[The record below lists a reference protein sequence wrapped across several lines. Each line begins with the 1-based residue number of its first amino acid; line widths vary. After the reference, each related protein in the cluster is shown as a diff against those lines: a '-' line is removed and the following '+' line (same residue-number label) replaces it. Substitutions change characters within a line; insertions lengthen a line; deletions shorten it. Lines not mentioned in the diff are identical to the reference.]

1 MPKLTDQVREEI
13 RKKHAGRD
21 DIEVIKHP
29 RYDDQAV
36 ARPPT
41 DGEYRI
47 FRQKLANPQDAALAN
62 DLLVDTCIIWPEK
75 EAREQLFQRRPA
87 LREVWA
93 AEILEM
99 AGATRQ
105 ATREKL

>member
-1 MPKLTDQVREEI
+1 MPKLTDQVRTEI
-13 RKKHAGRD
+13 RTKFAGRD

-47 FRQKLANPQDAALAN
+47 FRQKLASPEEAALAN
-62 DLLVDTCIIWPEK
+62 DMLIDACVLWPDK
-75 EAREQLFQRRPA
+75 DAREKLFGQRPA
-87 LREVWA
+87 LRDVWA
-93 AEILEM
+93 GEIIEM